1 MLSSEHLPSL
11 MPIHRPNKVL
21 IELFGEG
28 MCPFTA
34 LLSTGT
40 LSPLLQ
46 LPGMDSLVD
55 VDYTPFGNAY
65 YLSTQCGGV
74 RAPAGCDGSTACLY
88 NSTTRECW
96 DDACGREHA
105 EAPAWCLDAEPNCQH
120 GDAEC
125 VANQVQ
131 ACAKEAACDPKA
143 VFSLAACMFGEYL
156 KPQGYRMW
164 PGNATESS
172 VLAVARECARTA
184 NAPWERIDGCL
195 QSPERRRS
203 AIRAAAR
210 NTPVHEGV
218 PWLMVDG
225 VPVEYDDE
233 PTIADLADTVCAAA
247 SFAAHE
253 MPAACSARALAALRQ
268 RQKAKAQSESSVRR
282 TC

>member
-1 MLSSEHLPSL
+1 MLSSERLPSL
-11 MPIHRPNKVL
+11 VPIHRPNKVL

-28 MCPFTA
+28 MCPYTA
-34 LLSTGT
+34 LLSTST

-96 DDACGREHA
+96 GEACGREHA

-120 GDAEC
+120 GEVEC

-131 ACAKEAACDPKA
+131 ACAKEASCDPKA
-143 VFSLAACMFGEYL
+143 VFSLAACMFGEYRR
-156 KPQGYRMW
+156 PQGYRMW

-172 VLAVARECARTA
+172 VLAVARECARVA
-184 NAPWERIDGCL
+184 DAPWERIDSCM
-195 QSPERRRS
+195 QSPERRR
-203 AIRAAAR
+203 AAMVAAAR
-210 NTPVHEGV
+210 NTPVHDGV
-218 PWLMVDG
+218 PWVMVDG
-225 VPVEYDDE
+225 VPLVTADE
-233 PTIADLADTVCAAA
+233 PTIADLAEAVCAAA
-247 SFAAHE
+247 SFAARE
-253 MPAACSARALAALRQ
+253 APACSVRALAALRQ
-268 RQKAKAQSESSVRR
+268 REQGKTQSSFKR
-282 TC
+282 TL